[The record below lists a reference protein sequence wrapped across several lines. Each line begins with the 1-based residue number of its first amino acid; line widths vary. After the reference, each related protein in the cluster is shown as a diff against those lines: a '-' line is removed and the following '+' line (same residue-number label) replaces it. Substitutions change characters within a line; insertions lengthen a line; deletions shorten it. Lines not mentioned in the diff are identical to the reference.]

1 MCFSGVSSENVV
13 HRASTKPL
21 IPFSKP
27 KRYYNPSRGTFSF
40 FLTFQTKG
48 NEINALL
55 LTLPPIL
62 EYLDEI
68 QRQEVDQKVDPL
80 HDRWIKLKNALESRL
95 DLASIYVKFHAEA
108 DIVGREIDKL
118 EQSLLR
124 ATPDMSDES
133 FKDLEERW
141 ESLLPLFQS
150 AKNTGLTFTN
160 ATSKVNMNLNWD

>member
-1 MCFSGVSSENVV
+1 M
-13 HRASTKPL
+13 
-21 IPFSKP
+21 
-27 KRYYNPSRGTFSF
+27 
-40 FLTFQTKG
+40 
-48 NEINALL
+48 
-55 LTLPPIL
+55 

-80 HDRWIKLKNALESRL
+80 HDRWIKLKNALENRL

-141 ESLLPLFQS
+141 ESLLPFFQS

-160 ATSKVNMNLNWD
+160 ATSKVNMISTETV